1 MRLLVI
7 ICSQIVEHNGP
18 PSTGQAR
25 LNYSMDSLNIKTWAV
40 ELAIKP
46 IVRTITSLMNT
57 EVATANF
64 VEQGEIIAEENS
76 EAKYGILTIVGD
88 IRGHGHTLV
97 LSARE
102 FALDPC
108 STA

>member
-1 MRLLVI
+1 MAHPV
-7 ICSQIVEHNGP
+7 
-18 PSTGQAR
+18 QAR
-25 LNYSMDSLNIKTWAV
+25 PGSTTAW
-40 ELAIKP
+40 
-46 IVRTITSLMNT
+46 TITSLMNT

-64 VEQGEIIAEENS
+64 VEQGEMIAEENS
-76 EAKYGILTIVGD
+76 EATIVGD

>member
-1 MRLLVI
+1 
-7 ICSQIVEHNGP
+7 
-18 PSTGQAR
+18 
-25 LNYSMDSLNIKTWAV
+25 
-40 ELAIKP
+40 
-46 IVRTITSLMNT
+46 MNT

-64 VEQGEIIAEENS
+64 VEQGEMIAEENS
-76 EAKYGILTIVGD
+76 EATIVGD

>member
-1 MRLLVI
+1 
-7 ICSQIVEHNGP
+7 
-18 PSTGQAR
+18 
-25 LNYSMDSLNIKTWAV
+25 MDSLNIKTWAV

-46 IVRTITSLMNT
+46 IVQTITSLMNT

>member
-1 MRLLVI
+1 MAHPV
-7 ICSQIVEHNGP
+7 
-18 PSTGQAR
+18 QAR
-25 LNYSMDSLNIKTWAV
+25 PGSTTAW
-40 ELAIKP
+40 
-46 IVRTITSLMNT
+46 TITSLMNT

-64 VEQGEIIAEENS
+64 VEQGEMIAEENS
-76 EAKYGILTIVGD
+76 EAKPDILTIVGD
-88 IRGHGHTLV
+88 IRGHGHALV